1 MISYD
6 VIGDYMSD
14 LDDVRKRI
22 EKRKRPLNDHNF
34 KKLYNGMVR
43 LMVMMIVVLGS
54 LIVLKNP
61 ELEQKIFNQKYLQQL
76 ITFVSQSVLDFL
88 PEDVKVSQELQYTL
102 IKDDY
107 YKGTG
112 NQVLAMNNGK
122 VIDVKKQQ
130 VTILDENGTEITF
143 SKLKDIQV
151 KKFQKIKQGD
161 TIALYQQKFKMIF
174 EYLGK
179 QITYQEFW
187 GCKMKIHPLTY
198 LYLLLAFISGSSY
211 YVAFLFFSIL
221 HEIGHYLVALYF
233 SFEIEK
239 IMILPFG
246 AFLSL
251 KDLGKHYVYEEIGM
265 LLCGPFINFICFIFF
280 LFIKEPLLAKIN
292 IYILIFNLLPVYPLD
307 GSKLLLL
314 FLSYFI
320 DYQKAMQI
328 QIKVSLLFI
337 CILWI
342 ITKQIGR
349 KIILGYLFYQVILK
363 L

>member
-1 MISYD
+1 MRIVTLTQESKQNLLE
-6 VIGDYMSD
+6 D
-14 LDDVRKRI
+14 LLKRSPNNYGAYEDKVAAIVDDVRKRI

-34 KKLYNGMVR
+34 KKLYNGMIR

-151 KKFQKIKQGD
+151 KKFQKIK
-161 TIALYQQKFKMIF
+161 
-174 EYLGK
+174 
-179 QITYQEFW
+179 
-187 GCKMKIHPLTY
+187 
-198 LYLLLAFISGSSY
+198 
-211 YVAFLFFSIL
+211 
-221 HEIGHYLVALYF
+221 
-233 SFEIEK
+233 
-239 IMILPFG
+239 
-246 AFLSL
+246 
-251 KDLGKHYVYEEIGM
+251 
-265 LLCGPFINFICFIFF
+265 
-280 LFIKEPLLAKIN
+280 
-292 IYILIFNLLPVYPLD
+292 
-307 GSKLLLL
+307 LL
-314 FLSYFI
+314 FRCLN
-320 DYQKAMQI
+320 
-328 QIKVSLLFI
+328 
-337 CILWI
+337 
-342 ITKQIGR
+342 IGF
-349 KIILGYLFYQVILK
+349 LNV
-363 L
+363 

>member
-1 MISYD
+1 
-6 VIGDYMSD
+6 
-14 LDDVRKRI
+14 
-22 EKRKRPLNDHNF
+22 
-34 KKLYNGMVR
+34 
-43 LMVMMIVVLGS
+43 
-54 LIVLKNP
+54 
-61 ELEQKIFNQKYLQQL
+61 
-76 ITFVSQSVLDFL
+76 
-88 PEDVKVSQELQYTL
+88 
-102 IKDDY
+102 
-107 YKGTG
+107 
-112 NQVLAMNNGK
+112 
-122 VIDVKKQQ
+122 
-130 VTILDENGTEITF
+130 
-143 SKLKDIQV
+143 
-151 KKFQKIKQGD
+151 
-161 TIALYQQKFKMIF
+161 
-174 EYLGK
+174 
-179 QITYQEFW
+179 
-187 GCKMKIHPLTY
+187 MKIHPLTY

-265 LLCGPFINFICFIFF
+265 LLCGPFINLICFIFF

-328 QIKVSLLFI
+328 
-337 CILWI
+337 
-342 ITKQIGR
+342 GR
-349 KIILGYLFYQVILK
+349 KIILGYLFYQVILYLK
-363 L
+363 NYRLIYMETLMSDHLSKKRVKINKHLEYFRPYQNIYHFHQRFYDFDTIKIYLIKSKKSH